1 MPLFDFSSKKKCL
14 EQKNKNNLKRDPFYA
29 TLTATV
35 WGSGKMAGN
44 ICLDVKCELC
54 ICALVHLCISNLK
67 TVHTGR
73 GSWAFTQLQEEE
85 TLRH

>member
-1 MPLFDFSSKKKCL
+1 MPLFDFSSKKNCL
-14 EQKNKNNLKRDPFYA
+14 KQKNKNNLKRDPFYA

-54 ICALVHLCISNLK
+54 ICAYPILK
-67 TVHTGR
+67 L
-73 GSWAFTQLQEEE
+73 FTQEED
-85 TLRH
+85 LGPSHSCKKRRR